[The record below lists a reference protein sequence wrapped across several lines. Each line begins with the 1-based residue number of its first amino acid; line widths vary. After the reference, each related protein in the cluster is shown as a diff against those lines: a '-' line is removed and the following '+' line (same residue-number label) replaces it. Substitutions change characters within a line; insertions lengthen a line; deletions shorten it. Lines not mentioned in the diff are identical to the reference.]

1 MNQGGLKA
9 FLLRGNVVD
18 LAVAVVMG
26 AVFGAVVTSF
36 VNDVLMQVV
45 AAVVGQPDF
54 SGLAVSLGGTPVYYG
69 RFLNAVI
76 TFVLV
81 GVAVYYLVVVPLGRL
96 QERLKREEPAAPAT
110 KACPECL
117 SEIPAAAR
125 RCAFCGSPQGRS
137 DPGAG
142 AAR

>member
-1 MNQGGLKA
+1 MKQGGLKA

-36 VNDVLMQVV
+36 VNDVLMQLI

-54 SGLAVSLGGTPVYYG
+54 SGLAFSLGDTPVYYG

-96 QERLKREEPAAPAT
+96 QERLKREEPAPPAT

-117 SEIPAAAR
+117 SEIPAGAR
-125 RCAFCGSPQGRS
+125 RCAFCGSPQE
-137 DPGAG
+137 GA
-142 AAR
+142 